1 MSIALEEMIE
11 NTMVIEEFSVDDCLC
26 LQRIFSYLIQSAT
39 DIFRADD
46 SISTNPEVTLHE
58 FVCNWMKFKELTL
71 VLGFCLQEVSDRW
84 ADGKGPL
91 ALHFT
96 GKQVAGLVT
105 AMFEKT
111 AKRDALVTHL
121 YQKPSIHMPDDAA

>member
-1 MSIALEEMIE
+1 MIE
-11 NTMVIEEFSVDDCLC
+11 NVAVIEEFSVDDCLC

-39 DIFRADD
+39 DVFRTDD
-46 SISTNPEVTLHE
+46 SVSTNPEITLHE

-71 VLGFCLQEVSDRW
+71 VLGFCLQEVGDRW

-111 AKRDALVTHL
+111 AKRDALVALLHR
-121 YQKPSIHMPDDAA
+121 KPSIHVSGDAA